1 MSMGT
6 DNLIATANSSSLR
19 HAIINGDCLQQKGL
33 MLNQAKSDDSAQL
46 HFRGKDVINAPI
58 RVASVMVDNL
68 KEKSEMTNIVI
79 VGAGV
84 VGQATGKGFAK
95 RGHQITY
102 VDVNKTRLDQ
112 LCQQGLNAMTAAE
125 VDWSAA
131 DLVMLTVS
139 TPTVNQQISLEHIK
153 HAAHEIGR
161 GLAGISKYVCVVV
174 RSTVP
179 PTTTEQLIRPI
190 LENASG
196 KLSGVDF
203 GLAMNPEFLRQR
215 TAESDFD
222 RPWITVLGVADQ
234 LTMQVLYDLYM
245 PFGGLIVH
253 CTPTEAEMIKYVN
266 NIYNAVKISYF
277 NEVHQIC
284 ENLGIDSNVVGS
296 IVARSAESMW
306 NPLYG
311 TRGGAPYGGACLP
324 KDTEAFMAFCN
335 AHGLEHKML
344 EATITVN
351 EQLLGTR
358 PAATTPEEIER
369 ILRMADGAER
379 SNGVVPH
386 TGELQRSNGL
396 LYTNGHNNGHLN
408 GSNNGIKHTH

>member
-1 MSMGT
+1 
-6 DNLIATANSSSLR
+6 
-19 HAIINGDCLQQKGL
+19 
-33 MLNQAKSDDSAQL
+33 
-46 HFRGKDVINAPI
+46 
-58 RVASVMVDNL
+58 
-68 KEKSEMTNIVI
+68 MTNIVI

-95 RGHQITY
+95 KGHQITF
-102 VDVNKTRLDQ
+102 VDVDSARIEQ
-112 LCQQGLNAMTAAE
+112 LQQQGLRAMTIDA
-125 VDWSAA
+125 VNWHSV

-139 TPTVNQQISLEHIK
+139 TPTVDKKIVLDHIK
-153 HAAHEIGR
+153 QAAHDVGIGL
-161 GLAGISKYVCVVV
+161 GQTSKYVCVVV

-179 PTTTEQLIRPI
+179 PTTTEEVIRPI

-196 KLSGVDF
+196 KRNGVDF
-203 GLAMNPEFLRQR
+203 GLAMNPEFLRQKSS
-215 TAESDFD
+215 ENDFD
-222 RPWITVLGVADQ
+222 RPWITVLGVLEQ

-284 ENLGIDSNVVGS
+284 EHLGVDSSVVGS

-324 KDTEAFMAFCN
+324 KDTEAFFAFCQEQGID
-335 AHGLEHKML
+335 HKVLES
-344 EATITVN
+344 TIAVN
-351 EQLLGTR
+351 EELLTTR
-358 PAATTPEEIER
+358 PAAVSPDEIDKVLAFVEQANQST
-369 ILRMADGAER
+369 LPFAVNGFADHHGNHGNHDNHLIT
-379 SNGVVPH
+379 SNVV
-386 TGELQRSNGL
+386 GNVL
-396 LYTNGHNNGHLN
+396 
-408 GSNNGIKHTH
+408 